1 MQPRGGPSPDT
12 ERTDRQT
19 DRRASTYDHLSAAMG
34 AGGGEGGIS
43 HHESPRKARE
53 GAETAPK
60 GGPHAPAQPRGDR
73 QVREVQ
79 SLPHHDCLLAPCP
92 SSPSVS
98 HPIPRNVFSLCCA
111 ISLCA
116 IAVLRPPHLPGGTQV
131 QPHPSTD
138 VHPIPPGRL
147 IPGEQDL

>member
-73 QVREVQ
+73 QVTEVQ
-79 SLPHHDCLLAPCP
+79 SLPTMIASWHPAHPPQASRTP
-92 SSPSVS
+92 SPGMSSHSAVPSACVPLRSSGPHTSLEEPKCS
-98 HPIPRNVFSLCCA
+98 HT
-111 ISLCA
+111 
-116 IAVLRPPHLPGGTQV
+116 PPQMFTQSHLEG
-131 QPHPSTD
+131 
-138 VHPIPPGRL
+138 
-147 IPGEQDL
+147 